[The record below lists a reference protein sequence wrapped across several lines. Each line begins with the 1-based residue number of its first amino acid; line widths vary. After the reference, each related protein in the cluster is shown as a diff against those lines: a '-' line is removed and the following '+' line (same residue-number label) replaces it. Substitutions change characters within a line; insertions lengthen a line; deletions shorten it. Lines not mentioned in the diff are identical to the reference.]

1 LAHLL
6 QYRYIV
12 KAVCLSVLV
21 AMLGVVG
28 NASAVIR
35 SPFPSRPS
43 PPYQG
48 RYIFLG
54 HDALTVAPK
63 TVKPPPSR

>member
-1 LAHLL
+1 M
-6 QYRYIV
+6 
-12 KAVCLSVLV
+12 LSVI
-21 AMLGVVG
+21 G

-48 RYIFLG
+48 RYLFLG
-54 HDALTVAPK
+54 NDSLTVAPK
-63 TVKPPPSR
+63 TVKPTPSR

>member
-1 LAHLL
+1 
-6 QYRYIV
+6 
-12 KAVCLSVLV
+12 
-21 AMLGVVG
+21 MLGVVG

-48 RYIFLG
+48 HYIFLG
-54 HDALTVAPK
+54 HDSLTAASK
-63 TVKPPPSR
+63 TVKPAVPFH

>member
-6 QYRYIV
+6 QYQYTV
-12 KAVCLSVLV
+12 KAVFLSVLA

-28 NASAVIR
+28 NANAVIR

-43 PPYQG
+43 PPYQS
-48 RYIFLG
+48 RYVFLG
-54 HDALTVAPK
+54 NDSLTFAPK
-63 TVKPPPSR
+63 TVKPAPSR

>member
-1 LAHLL
+1 
-6 QYRYIV
+6 
-12 KAVCLSVLV
+12 
-21 AMLGVVG
+21 MLGVVG

-48 RYIFLG
+48 RYNIMIG
-54 HDALTVAPK
+54 NDSMTALPK
-63 TVKPPPSR
+63 PVKLAPSR

>member
-1 LAHLL
+1 MT
-6 QYRYIV
+6 YFV
-12 KAVCLSVLV
+12 KTIRLSILV
-21 AMLGVVG
+21 AILAVVG

-54 HDALTVAPK
+54 NDSLTVAPK
-63 TVKPPPSR
+63 TVKPTPSR

>member
-1 LAHLL
+1 
-6 QYRYIV
+6 
-12 KAVCLSVLV
+12 
-21 AMLGVVG
+21 MLGVVS
-28 NASAVIR
+28 ASAVIR

-54 HDALTVAPK
+54 NDSLTVAPK
-63 TVKPPPSR
+63 TVKPTVPSR

>member
-1 LAHLL
+1 M
-6 QYRYIV
+6 QYQYIV
-12 KAVCLSVLV
+12 KAVSLSVLV
-21 AMLGVVG
+21 AMLGLVG

-48 RYIFLG
+48 RYVMMG
-54 HDALTVAPK
+54 NDSMMALPK
-63 TVKPPPSR
+63 PVRPAPSR

>member
-1 LAHLL
+1 V
-6 QYRYIV
+6 RT
-12 KAVCLSVLV
+12 VCLSVLV
-21 AMLGVVG
+21 AILAVVG

-54 HDALTVAPK
+54 NDSLMVASK
-63 TVKPPPSR
+63 TVKPVVPR

>member
-1 LAHLL
+1 MS
-6 QYRYIV
+6 RDV

-21 AMLGVVG
+21 AMVGAAG

-48 RYIFLG
+48 RYIMIG
-54 HDALTVAPK
+54 NDSMTALPTPA
-63 TVKPPPSR
+63 KPTPSR